1 MSSSTSTE
9 RDGALVAGFE
19 IDSLLGV
26 GPRGT
31 VYVATQTG
39 LGRRVALKLY
49 LPLGDGTQGRPWP
62 EHPGVARL
70 YASGPAGDGRF
81 TAAQL
86 APGGSLATRLAAGDL
101 DPGDAL
107 ALCDQVEA
115 TLAAIAVPHGA
126 LSAANVLID
135 AHGRALLC
143 DFGPAGDAEADRH
156 ALAELRR
163 ECERL
168 ATGRSRGRGRHA
180 AWWLAAVAAAGIVA
194 VVALDGHEPR
204 TAAPPLLPGTRALGS
219 TLTSATTTTLGCDG
233 RPPTGSTPSC
243 TIVQVRRDGR
253 ALAVPADGV
262 IRRWAV
268 RGARGGMGLRIVR
281 WNGAGR
287 YAVAAGG
294 PTERVADT
302 GMHTFATDL
311 AVRRGDL
318 VALEVEPGAGMGVV
332 PGARA
337 STLRFMGPLRLEPA
351 RAAVETGGFDHA
363 VELRVEYLPRG
374 RPRSPPTLSGAP
386 ARDAPAGQPIAERDV
401 ELPGGHVRT
410 IRVVRLRGAVG
421 LDLLQGDRRLT
432 RVTVV
437 GAQRTGTLASFGAT
451 GPTIDVI
458 WSNPDGREIP
468 HRYMATA
475 TRIGELF

>member
-19 IDSLLGV
+19 IDSLLGR

-49 LPLGDGTQGRPWP
+49 LPLGDGTQDRPWP

-70 YASGPAGDGRF
+70 YASGPAGKGRF

-101 DPGDAL
+101 NRGDAL

-143 DFGPAGDAEADRH
+143 DFGPAVDAEADRR
-156 ALAELRR
+156 ALGELRR
-163 ECERL
+163 ECARL
-168 ATGRSRGRGRHA
+168 PTGRARGRRGA
-180 AWWLAAVAAAGIVA
+180 SCVAAVAAAGIVA
-194 VVALDGHEPR
+194 VVVLDRHEPP
-204 TAAPPLLPGTRALGS
+204 TSGPPLLPGSRALGS
-219 TLTSATTTTLGCDG
+219 ALTSATTTTLGCDG

-302 GMHTFATDL
+302 GMHAFATDL
-311 AVRRGDL
+311 AVQRGDL

-351 RAAVETGGFDHA
+351 RSAVETGGFDHA
-363 VELRVEYLPRG
+363 VELRVDYLPGG
-374 RPRSPPTLSGAP
+374 RPRRPPTLSGAP
-386 ARDAPAGQPIAERDV
+386 AGDAPAGQPIAEHDV

-410 IRVVRLRGAVG
+410 IRVVRVRGTVA
-421 LDLLQGDRRLT
+421 LDLLRGDRRLT

-437 GAQRTGTLASFGAT
+437 GADRTGSLASFEAT